1 MTKFTNIE
9 NDISN
14 DPAESKRENVHVKM
28 FFNNGDKLTEF
39 KIACSPT

>member
-9 NDISN
+9 NDKSN

-28 FFNNGDKLTEF
+28 FLTMV
-39 KIACSPT
+39 IN